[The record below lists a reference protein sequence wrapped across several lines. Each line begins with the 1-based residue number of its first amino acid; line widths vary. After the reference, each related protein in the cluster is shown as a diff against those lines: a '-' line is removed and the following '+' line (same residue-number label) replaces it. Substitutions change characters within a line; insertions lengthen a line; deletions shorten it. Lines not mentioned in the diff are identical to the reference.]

1 MPGELRNTRQKDA
14 LRAAFTQAS
23 RPLSPE
29 EALLL
34 ARHAVPAISIATVYR
49 NIASLLKD
57 QWLRT
62 VELPGEPPRY
72 EVAGKKHHHHFH
84 CQACGKVFDLAGCGL
99 VIRQKLP
106 AGFHVQGHDFFL
118 YGSCDQCAAPAGAS
132 RARAGRAR
140 PAAGL

>member
-1 MPGELRNTRQKDA
+1 MPGELRNTRQKEA
-14 LRAAFTQAS
+14 LREAFTQAD

-29 EALLL
+29 ETLQL
-34 ARHAVPAISIATVYR
+34 ARHAVPALSIATVYR
-49 NIASLLKD
+49 NIATLLKE

-62 VELPGEPPRY
+62 VELPGESPRY

-106 AGFHVQGHDFFL
+106 AGFQAAGHDFFL
-118 YGSCDQCAAPAGAS
+118 YGSCNQCAAPLRSSRTRAAAS
-132 RARAGRAR
+132 H
-140 PAAGL
+140 

>member
-14 LRAAFTQAS
+14 LREAFTQAN

-29 EALLL
+29 ETLRL
-34 ARHAVPAISIATVYR
+34 ARGTVPAISIATVYR

-99 VIRQKLP
+99 TIRQKLP
-106 AGFHVQGHDFFL
+106 SGFKAEGHDFFL
-118 YGSCDQCAAPAGAS
+118 YGSCDQCTVP
-132 RARAGRAR
+132 AR
-140 PAAGL
+140 PARTRAVVGR